1 MIDIIVIIAYFTL
14 VLVFGLLYGR
24 NVESVFDFSIA
35 KTQFP
40 TSVLVATFFATI
52 IGGASTIGASEK
64 FFSIGL
70 MFGMVNLAA
79 CLRDFITAQVV
90 VPRMISFKNAI
101 SLGDLIEP
109 VYGKGARILCGL
121 AGLFKCIGYVGIQIS
136 ATGYVLNYF
145 LGISHE
151 LGVII
156 SAIVVIVYSAFG
168 GIRAVTITDVIQFGV
183 LICAIPLCFSVGL
196 INNGG
201 FLTIIEKLPASHL
214 TIWPNYE
221 SGMKIM
227 SMALVFLLP
236 NLDPALLQR
245 FMMGRDLVQVK
256 RALSLSALCC
266 VPYYIMVGTIGF
278 SAFILAP
285 HIDSNTAF
293 FYIID
298 VGLPIGLKGLAI
310 SGLLAVVMSTADSYL
325 NVASITMVRDII
337 KPCFSRDLSDAR
349 ELALMRFAT
358 AFFGIFAVV
367 MALYIPSVYELAL
380 FALSFWGPI
389 VFIPLLLRIIGHRPS
404 KTTFYVGACASLT
417 VFYVW
422 RSLIQPHYFIE
433 AFLPATAVSALIF
446 FLAPKFRD
454 HATKRKEGKVVV
466 EKLLYDME

>member
-1 MIDIIVIIAYFTL
+1 MIDIVVILAYFAL
-14 VLVFGLLYGR
+14 VLVFGIVYGR

-64 FFSIGL
+64 FYSIGL
-70 MFGMVNLAA
+70 MFGAVNLAA

-101 SLGDLIEP
+101 SLGDIIEP
-109 VYGKGARILCGL
+109 VYGKAARVVCGL

-136 ATGYVLNYF
+136 ATGYVLHYF

-151 LGVII
+151 LGVIF

-183 LICAIPLCFSVGL
+183 LLCAIPLCFSVGV

-201 FLTIIEKLPASHL
+201 FLALIEKLPSSHL
-214 TIWPNYE
+214 TLWPDYE

-245 FMMGRDLVQVK
+245 FMMGRDLAQVK
-256 RALSLSALCC
+256 RALTLSALCC

-278 SAFILAP
+278 SALVLAP
-285 HIDSNTAF
+285 NIDSNTAF

-298 VGLPIGLKGLAI
+298 VGLPVGLKGIAI

-325 NVASITMVRDII
+325 NVASITIVRDIL
-337 KPCFSRDLSDAR
+337 KPCLPNKLSDAQ
-349 ELALMRFAT
+349 ELGLMRFAT
-358 AFFGIFAVV
+358 AFFGVFAVV

-404 KTTFYVGACASLT
+404 KKTFYIGAFMSLT
-417 VFYVW
+417 VFYIW
-422 RSLIQPHYFIE
+422 RAWAQPIWYVE
-433 AFLPATAVSALIF
+433 AFLPATAVSTLVF
-446 FLAPKFRD
+446 FLAPRLWD
-454 HATKRKEGKVVV
+454 RVDKRQEEEVLAG
-466 EKLLYDME
+466 